1 MFTKNYRIVIRLS
14 PLEGRKRPE
23 LILLPALFYHKYN
36 SASTVSLWWSFSR
49 LCLNTWNQCSAD
61 DDVYFFTLLGKKIH
75 LSLNEL
81 LRHLFGVTSDPLSRL
96 FDVNF

>member
-1 MFTKNYRIVIRLS
+1 M
-14 PLEGRKRPE
+14 
-23 LILLPALFYHKYN
+23 LL
-36 SASTVSLWWSFSR
+36 
-49 LCLNTWNQCSAD
+49 TWNQCSAD

-81 LRHLFGVTSDPLSRL
+81 LGHLFGVTSDPLSRL